1 MKSQSLQSPFE
12 KLEDKTMQAVLTL
25 CGLVSIVTTFGI
37 IWVLLSETLA
47 FFAEVPLWKF
57 IADTQWTPLFA
68 DKHFGIWALVS
79 GTVITSAVAIATA
92 LPLGLL
98 SAIYLSEYARPAVR
112 TTIKPVVELLAS
124 VPTVVYGYF
133 ALSWLTPVLQAL
145 LPSLQGFNALS
156 AGLMMGVMIIPII
169 ASVAEDALYAVPA
182 SLREGSYALGATK
195 LRTIY
200 KVVLPAAFSG
210 IVAAVLLGLSRAIG
224 ETMIVAIAAGQQ
236 PTFTFNP
243 LAPVQTMTAYIV
255 QVSMGDTPTGSL
267 EYRTI
272 FAVASCLFVFT
283 FVLNWLGHK
292 LRKRLTR
299 GAV

>member
-57 IADTQWTPLFA
+57 VADTQWTPLFA

-299 GAV
+299 GAI